1 MLECAY
7 TAATY
12 LSKTIKK
19 WIVLATIL
27 SVSIFNLPISSIADS
42 VDQKKSDFVSEEE
55 KSKEEEIQSQVSDAS
70 PGKEKTE
77 TESQEKSTT
86 DVTKA
91 LSEDTESIDGLTMLY
106 IGGAVAGAAVLAAAL
121 GSSSSTSDPIVPP
134 PELPTIPI
142 VGPDLRGTGWTGT
155 LNIKDQRYKG
165 FQAISAKIA
174 QRGSSVQIDT
184 SSTLYYGR
192 QFNGTISSSGYMLM
206 YDSISGEDWTTFKNN
221 ATSTKVDLYDYV
233 NDFNDLDRMYLSR

>member
-42 VDQKKSDFVSEEE
+42 VDQKKSAFVSEEE
-55 KSKEEEIQSQVSDAS
+55 KSKVSDAS

>member
-1 MLECAY
+1 MLEC
-7 TAATY
+7 TCKAATY

-27 SVSIFNLPISSIADS
+27 SVSIFNIPISSIADS
-42 VDQKKSDFVSEEE
+42 VDP
-55 KSKEEEIQSQVSDAS
+55 KETT
-70 PGKEKTE
+70 G
-77 TESQEKSTT
+77 TESQEEPTA
-86 DVTKA
+86 DVTDA

-106 IGGAVAGAAVLAAAL
+106 IGGAVAGAAVLAVAL
-121 GSSSSTSDPIVPP
+121 GSGSSTSDSPVPP

-174 QRGSSVQIDT
+174 QRGSNVQIDT

-192 QFNGTISSSGYMLM
+192 QFNGTISSNGYMLM
-206 YDSISGEDWTTFKNN
+206 YDSISGEDWTTFRDN

-233 NDFNDLDRMYLSR
+233 NDFDDLDRMYLSR

>member
-42 VDQKKSDFVSEEE
+42 VDQKKSAFVSEEE
-55 KSKEEEIQSQVSDAS
+55 KSKDE
-70 PGKEKTE
+70 EKTE
-77 TESQEKSTT
+77 TESQEKSSA
-86 DVTKA
+86 DVTDT

-206 YDSISGEDWTTFKNN
+206 YDSISGEDWTTHRGN
-221 ATSTKVDLYDYV
+221 ATSTKVDLYDFV